1 MKIPLRWLRDY
12 IDVGLAV
19 PQLAQR
25 LTMAGLEVSGF
36 RFLGVAVPEGI
47 AVKPEELG
55 PVWARDRIFVA
66 EVLKVEKHPNAD
78 KLTLVTLNYGAAAPK
93 TVVTGAPNLKPG
105 DKGQKVILGLAGTV
119 YWDGHVQPKQLT
131 ELKPKALRG
140 IQNDA
145 MVMSEF
151 ELGISEEHEGIIILE
166 PDAPV
171 GTPLVDFMGDVVL
184 EIDVLPNMARCLS
197 MIGMAREVAAIT
209 GKTIQYPDLVLQR
222 ARESIEGQVTVS
234 IEDPKL
240 SARYQAMLIRNVQIG
255 AAPQWMQ
262 RRLTYAGMRPIS
274 NIVDITNYVMLE
286 WGQPLHA
293 FDYDLLRKRAGGKA
307 PHIMVRPAREGEK
320 LRTLDNQ
327 DRVLTTD
334 MLVIADSAGPIA
346 LAGAMGG
353 LETEVTSQ
361 TKNIL
366 LESASFDYVSIRR
379 TMRALNLPS
388 EASMRF
394 SKGVHSET
402 VKPAAQRAAEFMA
415 QYAGGA
421 VCTGEVDCY
430 PARPQPQIIEL
441 PMKEVRRL
449 LGMDFPPVEAERIL
463 KSLEFHIE
471 KVAGDVLTV
480 KAPQHRLDI
489 QEGAADL
496 IEDLAR
502 IHGYDR
508 LPAEVLHD
516 ALPEQRGNRSLELEE
531 RMRDLLTEAGLTEA
545 ITYSMTTPERES
557 PLTGGSSDYI
567 TILNEISSDRKVM
580 RRTVLAGLLEVAAN
594 NLKHSATVRMF
605 EVGPVYLPKAGEKLP
620 DEPPRLA
627 LVLSGRRTNEFWA
640 ESAAGAGPELDFFDL
655 KGVMESLAA
664 ELHLADV
671 RFLKSAA
678 SWLHPGKAAEIVVN
692 GKAAG
697 NFGQLHPRM
706 AQKFDLAGKTVLAA
720 ELDLDV
726 LLANVPDRYR
736 YVPVPKH
743 PANLRDIA
751 VVVEEAVTAER
762 VQAELRAGGGELLAG
777 LRLFDVYRGPS
788 IPPGTKSL
796 AYALTYQ
803 APDRTLTDKE
813 VNQAHSKI
821 ENRLKHVLKA
831 QIRGK

>member
-12 IDVGLAV
+12 IDIDLPV

-36 RFLGVAVPEGI
+36 RFLGVPAPEGI
-47 AVKPEELG
+47 TVKPEDLG
-55 PVWARDRIFVA
+55 PTWARDTVFVA

-105 DKGQKVILGLAGTV
+105 DKGQKVIVGLAGTV

-166 PDAPV
+166 SEAPV
-171 GTPLVDFMGDVVL
+171 GAPLVDYMGDVVL

-197 MIGMAREVAAIT
+197 MIGVAREVAAIT
-209 GKTIQYPDLVLQR
+209 GKTIQYPDMVLER
-222 ARESIEGQVTVS
+222 AKESIEGQVAVS

-240 SARYQAMLIRNVQIG
+240 SARYQAMLVRNAQIG
-255 AAPQWMQ
+255 PAPQWLQ

-293 FDYDLLRKRAGGKA
+293 FDYDVLKKRAGGKA
-307 PHIMVRPAREGEK
+307 PHIIVRPAHQGEK

-327 DRVLTTD
+327 ERTLSTD
-334 MLVIADSAGPIA
+334 MLVIADTAGPIA
-346 LAGAMGG
+346 LAGVMGG
-353 LETEVTSQ
+353 LETEVTAQ

-394 SKGVHSET
+394 SKGVHPEM

-415 QYAGGA
+415 QYAGGSVPA
-421 VCTGEVDCY
+421 GEIDCY
-430 PARPQPQIIEL
+430 PARLKPQVIEL
-441 PMKEVRRL
+441 SMAEVRRL
-449 LGMDFPPVEAERIL
+449 LGMDFPLTEAERIL

-471 KVAGDVLTV
+471 KVQGDVLTV
-480 KAPQHRLDI
+480 KAPSHRLDI

-496 IEDLAR
+496 IEDLVR
-502 IHGYDR
+502 IYGYDN
-508 LPAEVLHD
+508 LQTEVLHD
-516 ALPEQRGNRSLELEE
+516 ALPEQRGNRPLELEE
-531 RMRDLLTEAGLTEA
+531 RVRDLLVEMGLTEA
-545 ITYSMTTPERES
+545 ITYSMTTPEREAA
-557 PLTGGSSDYI
+557 LTAGSTDYV

-594 NLKHSATVRMF
+594 NLKHTATVRMF
-605 EVGPVYLPKAGEKLP
+605 EVGPVYLPKAGIKLP
-620 DEPPRLA
+620 EEPRRLS
-627 LVLSGRRTNEFWA
+627 LVLAGRRTSEFWA

-655 KGVMESLAA
+655 KGVMESLIA
-664 ELHLADV
+664 ELHVPDAK
-671 RFLKSAA
+671 FQKS
-678 SWLHPGKAAEIVVN
+678 STPWLHPGKAAELVIN
-692 GKAAG
+692 GTSAG
-697 NFGQLHPRM
+697 HFGQLHPRV
-706 AQKFDLAGKTVLAA
+706 APKFELAGKTVMAA
-720 ELDLDV
+720 ELNLDM
-726 LLANVPDRYR
+726 LLARVPNRYR
-736 YVPVPKH
+736 YMPVPKH

-751 VVVEEAVTAER
+751 VVVEDGVTAER

-777 LRLFDVYRGPS
+777 IRLFDVYRGPS